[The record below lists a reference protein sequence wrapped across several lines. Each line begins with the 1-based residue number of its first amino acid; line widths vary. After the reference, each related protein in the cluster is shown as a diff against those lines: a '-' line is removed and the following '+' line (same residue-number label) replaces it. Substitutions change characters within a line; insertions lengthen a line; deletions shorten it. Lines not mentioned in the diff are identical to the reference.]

1 MRPILSIALATAA
14 FAWATHACS
23 QTSSPEIANTVSLVL
38 SQSAWTEEAQACPTQ
53 VFPRLETLDFLVK
66 NECVSGQFSRCFSK
80 CAAGEAAACYWLG
93 QELQSANANPV
104 AFEALYQ
111 RACKLGVVS
120 GCTNRAAGMLK
131 ERPDD
136 KNTETCAANT
146 FDQGCKYDDPWACT
160 MSALHLA
167 LGKGVAKNR
176 ENALKALQKSCKYG
190 PEDEACMA
198 GNRMKEALLGEL
210 KAKTQSAVPQGSS
223 SR

>member
-1 MRPILSIALATAA
+1 
-14 FAWATHACS
+14 
-23 QTSSPEIANTVSLVL
+23 
-38 SQSAWTEEAQACPTQ
+38 
-53 VFPRLETLDFLVK
+53 
-66 NECVSGQFSRCFSK
+66 
-80 CAAGEAAACYWLG
+80 
-93 QELQSANANPV
+93 
-104 AFEALYQ
+104 
-111 RACKLGVVS
+111 
-120 GCTNRAAGMLK
+120 MLK